1 MLYMCDTR
9 ISFVVI
15 RNESGKLATTG
26 EAKWGKVSKWKKQE
40 RETCV
45 KQSFMEDQ
53 RKWRRFFFLKTT
65 HSLDMPVNND
75 DA

>member
-1 MLYMCDTR
+1 
-9 ISFVVI
+9 
-15 RNESGKLATTG
+15 
-26 EAKWGKVSKWKKQE
+26 
-40 RETCV
+40 V